1 MLRIGFLLGFTAV
14 LLQIAVFLQ
23 PLLPKQFQIAPVC
36 ETITRAL
43 FKPLS
48 NEPTHKHA
56 SDVYD
61 PLINQKVTSDQHPH
75 INDVSD
81 QYQHASHHHVKDER
95 SAPTHFDSSDPLS
108 HQVSAHS
115 EHHHDANHQCQYC
128 TVFGNL
134 VLPPELSLAV
144 VIDRIQVRLL
154 AFEKAFKHVYF
165 QLQRLY
171 LLPQGRAPPLFT

>member
-1 MLRIGFLLGFTAV
+1 MLRVGFLLGFTAV

-43 FKPLS
+43 FEHPYSTLNSALS
-48 NEPTHKHA
+48 QSHA
-56 SDVYD
+56 LHGTDH
-61 PLINQKVTSDQHPH
+61 QHH
-75 INDVSD
+75 SA
-81 QYQHASHHHVKDER
+81 QHHAQLQAD
-95 SAPTHFDSSDPLS
+95 A
-108 HQVSAHS
+108 AHS
-115 EHHHDANHQCQYC
+115 DHNHHDVNHQCQYC

-134 VLPPELSLAV
+134 VLPPELQVKEVLV
-144 VIDRIQVRLL
+144 RIQVRLL